1 MTKIITLY
9 NHKGGVSKT
18 TTTFNLAHALA
29 KAGNRV
35 IVVDAD
41 PQCNFT
47 ELFMAPI
54 IAKLDEE
61 AEKTGNEKEL
71 PGTSILDAL
80 KPRFEGALQ
89 KVDVDKIQL
98 VDSPFYPNVKLF
110 RGDVELNAA
119 EDDLSQ
125 AHSFRNSSQTHY
137 KFTYVAVN
145 DTLRRLGEREKADF
159 ILIDVGPSAGSI
171 TRTCFLSC
179 DAFFVPVAP
188 DRFNVQAIQT
198 LSKIIDKWI
207 TEHSAV
213 YDDFKELGLNIGL
226 GKPFFLGAII
236 QNYKIARAG
245 VARPGYQLWMKRIPE
260 RIDTTLKQVL
270 KKHSTAERNLLAL
283 SDNGGIAVS
292 IPDFGSMA
300 TCMQECS
307 KPVYDLTQAD
317 TAKVSGDHKPY
328 SGVVWDGTRTRM
340 DEWRALFEKLVGD
353 AHKLLKL

>member
-29 KAGNRV
+29 ESGKRV
-35 IVVDAD
+35 LVVDAD

-47 ELFMAPI
+47 ELFMAPLI
-54 IAKLDEE
+54 MKLDAE
-61 AEKTGNEKEL
+61 AEKTGTEKDL

-80 KPRFEGALQ
+80 RPRFDGAAQ

-98 VDSPFYPNVKLF
+98 VDSPYYPNVKLF
-110 RGDVELNAA
+110 RGDVDLNAA

-125 AHSFRNSSQTHY
+125 AHSFRTSSQTHY
-137 KFTYVAVN
+137 KFTYVAVH
-145 DTLRRLGEREKADF
+145 DTLRRLGAREKADF

-179 DAFFVPVAP
+179 DAFFVPVSP

-207 TEHSAV
+207 TEHAQI
-213 YDDFKELGLNIGL
+213 YKDFLELGLNVNL
-226 GKPFFLGAII
+226 GKPYFLGAII
-236 QNYKIARAG
+236 QNFKIARRG

-260 RIDTTLKQVL
+260 RIEKTLKRIL
-270 KKHSTAERNLLAL
+270 AKHSSSARNLLGL
-283 SDNGGIAVS
+283 VNNHGIAVE
-292 IPDFGSMA
+292 IPDFGSLA

-307 KPVYDLTQAD
+307 KPVYALTQAD
-317 TAKVSGDHKPY
+317 TAKVSGDQKPY
-328 SGVVWDGTRTRM
+328 SGVVWEDMKKRM
-340 DEWRALFEKLVGD
+340 EEWRVLFQKLVVQSE
-353 AHKLLKL
+353 KV